1 VEDVNQKPA
10 TSARM
15 YDYYLGGVHN
25 FPADREAAKI
35 VAEMYPFIPAAARAN
50 RAFLG
55 RAVRTLADSGVRQF
69 LDLGSGIPTAG
80 NVHEIAQAKAP
91 DARVAYVDIDPVAV
105 SESQELLRGNAN
117 AVALLADL
125 RDPAAVL
132 DHPAVRKL
140 LDLNRPVG
148 VLLVSVLHFVLEDEQ
163 AYGTVEHVLN
173 AVPSGSYLVVSHVAA
188 ESFAPINEQNPDRE
202 DVYRRRTATPGTTRV
217 HAEVTRFFAGLDLLE
232 PGVVRV
238 DEWRPE
244 PGEPGQSDPERYGA
258 GMWAGVARKP

>member
-1 VEDVNQKPA
+1 MDDATQKPA

-25 FPADREAAKI
+25 FPADRDAAKA
-35 VAEMYPFIPAAARAN
+35 VAEMYPFIPAVARAN

-55 RAVRTLADSGVRQF
+55 RAVRTLVDAGIRQF
-69 LDLGSGIPTAG
+69 LDLGSGIPTVG
-80 NVHEIAQAKAP
+80 NVHEIAQATAP

-105 SESQELLRGNAN
+105 SESQELLRGNRN
-117 AVALLADL
+117 AIAILADL
-125 RDPAAVL
+125 LDPAAVL

-148 VLLVSVLHFVLEDEQ
+148 VLLVSVLHFVIEDDR
-163 AYGTVEHVLN
+163 AYGTIEHLLN
-173 AVPSGSYLVVSHVAA
+173 SVPSGSYLVVSHVAA
-188 ESFAPINEQNPDRE
+188 ESFAPINEQFPERE
-202 DVYRRRTATPGTTRV
+202 DVYRRRTPTPGTTRA
-217 HAEVTRFFAGLDLLE
+217 HADVTRFFTGLDLLE
-232 PGVVRV
+232 PGVVRI